1 MVEYG
6 HVTKGYR
13 LYDAT
18 ERKIIHIHGVQFY
31 EKTKECQ
38 RNKQDT
44 ARSDYQLIV
53 EFSEVSEIEMDDT
66 NQLEQGAKKLLF
78 TVSPIL
84 YSNMSRKIHSLYLLD

>member
-13 LYDAT
+13 LCDAT
-18 ERKIIHIHGVQFY
+18 EGKIIHIHDVQFN

-53 EFSEVSEIEMDDT
+53 EFSEVSEIEWMIPI
-66 NQLEQGAKKLLF
+66 NLNKGLKNFYLQLALSFIATCQGKF
-78 TVSPIL
+78 TH
-84 YSNMSRKIHSLYLLD
+84 YTY

>member
-18 ERKIIHIHGVQFY
+18 EGKIIHIHGVQFN

-38 RNKQDT
+38 RHKQDT

-66 NQLEQGAKKLLF
+66 NQLEPGAKKTF
-78 TVSPIL
+78 I
-84 YSNMSRKIHSLYLLD
+84 YS